1 MAKKKILFHSN
12 CSRVLSGFGKNAR
25 NVLTYLHST
34 GKYDIVELAN
44 GVNENASALKLFPWK
59 CVGTFPDDPDIDRRV
74 KKDSKLK
81 SRAGYGH
88 LRIDEIIEKEKP
100 DVYIGAEDIWA
111 FSDLWDKRWWH
122 KLNTILW
129 VTIDSSPILEASITA
144 AKNTDHFFAW
154 SKFAERELIERGA
167 TKAQAL
173 HGPVDRNNFYKI
185 PQEER
190 KRLRKEKGVRDDE
203 FIIGFVFR
211 NQLRKSVPNLLEGFS
226 KFKDQNPNSKAKLL
240 LHTDWQE
247 GWDIPRLLK
256 EKKIDNENILTTYLC
271 KECDKY
277 EIKPFQ
283 SDKKTKGEKQDCP
296 HCHGEKTQ
304 NTISVHRGPSEK
316 QLNEIYNLMD
326 VYCHPFTSGG
336 QELPIQEAKLCE
348 LITLVTDYSC
358 GQDCSSEDSGG
369 MPLSWHEYREPGT
382 QFIKASTCP
391 HSIASKLT
399 KVYKMKQ
406 HKKRRL
412 GELARDF
419 VIKNYSIERT
429 CDELMSRI
437 DSGKEVD
444 WDYKLESL
452 RPNLDYL
459 PDKNS
464 RDEDFILDLYKNMLK
479 IDLKQDSDVYTYLI
493 NKLNSGTSREKVLNA
508 LKENARQELK
518 SHEREGFKLEDYVD
532 KEDKGKRLALVLPQ
546 SIGDVFMATS
556 LLPDLKKTYP
566 EHNIYFITKPAYHAV
581 LDGNPYIHKVIPYDH
596 VCSDVLYLEGHS
608 GRDDLKDNEGFFDI
622 AILLNVNNQRVLNYT
637 RNGKDRISLDLCI

>member
-1 MAKKKILFHSN
+1 
-12 CSRVLSGFGKNAR
+12 
-25 NVLTYLHST
+25 
-34 GKYDIVELAN
+34 
-44 GVNENASALKLFPWK
+44 
-59 CVGTFPDDPDIDRRV
+59 
-74 KKDSKLK
+74 
-81 SRAGYGH
+81 
-88 LRIDEIIEKEKP
+88 
-100 DVYIGAEDIWA
+100 
-111 FSDLWDKRWWH
+111 
-122 KLNTILW
+122 
-129 VTIDSSPILEASITA
+129 
-144 AKNTDHFFAW
+144 
-154 SKFAERELIERGA
+154 
-167 TKAQAL
+167 
-173 HGPVDRNNFYKI
+173 
-185 PQEER
+185 
-190 KRLRKEKGVRDDE
+190 
-203 FIIGFVFR
+203 
-211 NQLRKSVPNLLEGFS
+211 
-226 KFKDQNPNSKAKLL
+226 
-240 LHTDWQE
+240 
-247 GWDIPRLLK
+247 
-256 EKKIDNENILTTYLC
+256 
-271 KECDKY
+271 
-277 EIKPFQ
+277 
-283 SDKKTKGEKQDCP
+283 
-296 HCHGEKTQ
+296 
-304 NTISVHRGPSEK
+304 
-316 QLNEIYNLMD
+316 MD